1 MAKKNKK
8 KVNVVY
14 STNPDYSYEYD
25 NGHEEDTLS
34 PEEQHLKLMID
45 RKQRKGKSAV
55 IITGFIGTED
65 DLKDL
70 CKNIKMKCG
79 VGGSAKDG
87 EIIIQGDNR
96 KKVAEVLE
104 KEGYNVKLAGG

>member
-25 NGHEEDTLS
+25 DKHDEETL
-34 PEEQHLKLMID
+34 PPGEQHLKLMID

-55 IITGFIGTED
+55 VIAGFVGSDE

-70 CKNIKMKCG
+70 CKTIKMKCG
-79 VGGSAKDG
+79 VGGSAKGG

-96 KKVAEVLE
+96 KKVAEILE